1 VVTPTL
7 DISAQNGAIM
17 LSGSVPTESQ
27 RQMIHSIARNTTGVL
42 AVNDQMKV
50 VPPPPANYG
59 TVTPTY
65 GQSDQAIA
73 NQVQQA
79 LYSHPT
85 ASRCAPGVRIMVQG
99 GRVTL
104 TGNLG
109 SEQDRSVV
117 DEVVRNVPGVIGVT
131 DQMQIVTLPT
141 GRVQEPT
148 RVYAPPP
155 SAPPPSAD
163 NFSLHVQGLNDAD
176 RALAQRILDGVQTET
191 SVNRSWPGVTI
202 NVADGRVILQGTVQ
216 SYDQKRAIVE
226 SVRRAAGASNVYDE
240 IRVVP

>member
-1 VVTPTL
+1 
-7 DISAQNGAIM
+7 
-17 LSGSVPTESQ
+17 
-27 RQMIHSIARNTTGVL
+27 
-42 AVNDQMKV
+42 
-50 VPPPPANYG
+50 
-59 TVTPTY
+59 
-65 GQSDQAIA
+65 
-73 NQVQQA
+73 
-79 LYSHPT
+79 
-85 ASRCAPGVRIMVQG
+85 MVQG

-148 RVYAPPP
+148 RVYAPAP

-202 NVADGRVILQGTVQ
+202 NVADGRVTLQGTVQ